1 MKVTFT
7 KTAERRYSV
16 SVEGPKIDPIK
27 MHPAPGYDE
36 RLPHDAAH
44 FIVENELGIMGGVFG
59 QLAAGGT
66 ANTFFSGDAKSARKA
81 RRRGREIAKTNKKDA
96 LFSEHAIYA
105 AQSRWE
111 KHDIIPDTKIPVA
124 DIARIIERFEAFAAE
139 WSKLPIGG
147 SVTLE
152 WHHGAGARRNR

>member
-1 MKVTFT
+1 MNVTFT
-7 KTAERRYSV
+7 RTHAKGYSV
-16 SVEGPKIDPIK
+16 TVEGPGLDAVR
-27 MHPAPGYDE
+27 MQPAPGYDP

-59 QLAAGGT
+59 QLATGGT
-66 ANTFFSGDAKSARKA
+66 ANTFFSQDARSQRKA
-81 RRRGREIAKTNKKDA
+81 RKRGANIAKANKKDA

-111 KHDIIPDTKIPVA
+111 KHDIIPDTKISKV
-124 DIARIIERFEAFAAE
+124 DIDRIIDRFEEFARK
-139 WSKLPIGG
+139 WSKLPVGG

-152 WHHGAGARRNR
+152 WKHGASAKRKR